1 MDILHQITW
10 DRFFATVG
18 VVFTLYYLYIG
29 LRYFRRDILKVI
41 RREGKTPLGEPVE
54 KKKKQTS
61 VVLTEEQF
69 ADAFKEL
76 EEIAHDLRC
85 QIIPGYARSKDKK
98 TMLYRIA
105 QRLDGYQGFIVP
117 AFRYALHNHVMAEAH
132 KSNIPLTGEE
142 LDRTWEAILSAIS
155 ELHS

>member
-1 MDILHQITW
+1 MDVLHQVTW

-29 LRYFRRDILKVI
+29 IRYFRGDILRAI
-41 RREGKTPLGEPVE
+41 RRRTTPTGETAE

-69 ADAFKEL
+69 ANAFKEL
-76 EEIAHDLRC
+76 EEIAHDLRSR
-85 QIIPGYARSKDKK
+85 IIPGHARSKDKK
-98 TMLYRIA
+98 TMLHRIA
-105 QRLDGYQGFIVP
+105 QRLEGFKGFIVP
-117 AFRYALHNHVMAEAH
+117 AFRYALHNHVMTQAR
-132 KSNIPLTGEE
+132 KNNIPLTEEE
-142 LDRTWEAILSAIS
+142 LDRTWEAILSGIN